1 MIIVNKSELQ
11 WQQNTLKVQL
21 KTMYQVSNEYDAN

>member
-21 KTMYQVSNEYDAN
+21 ETRYRVSNEYEAN